1 MKEKVAKCFRAIS
14 LGKYQTTLYNKTG
27 SSYMSS
33 VIGGIITLVL
43 ALVIGVYSVSL
54 LTSIFGKDRYNL
66 DMRSQ
71 EIRAYQLDD
80 NGYLQK
86 NLTSCLSDKC
96 RDVLLKDWNEVT
108 EGISFLIIGTRNES
122 EIAITATLDNF
133 DGDNQLLYYK
143 TILLKPDTR
152 KNFSLPSLG
161 LLDRLTD

>member
-1 MKEKVAKCFRAIS
+1 MKEKTARCLRSVS

-27 SSYMSS
+27 SPFMSS

-86 NLTSCLSDKC
+86 N
-96 RDVLLKDWNEVT
+96 
-108 EGISFLIIGTRNES
+108 
-122 EIAITATLDNF
+122 
-133 DGDNQLLYYK
+133 
-143 TILLKPDTR
+143 
-152 KNFSLPSLG
+152 
-161 LLDRLTD
+161 

>member
-1 MKEKVAKCFRAIS
+1 M
-14 LGKYQTTLYNKTG
+14 
-27 SSYMSS
+27 
-33 VIGGIITLVL
+33 
-43 ALVIGVYSVSL
+43 
-54 LTSIFGKDRYNL
+54 
-66 DMRSQ
+66 
-71 EIRAYQLDD
+71 
-80 NGYLQK
+80 
-86 NLTSCLSDKC
+86 
-96 RDVLLKDWNEVT
+96 KDWNEVT